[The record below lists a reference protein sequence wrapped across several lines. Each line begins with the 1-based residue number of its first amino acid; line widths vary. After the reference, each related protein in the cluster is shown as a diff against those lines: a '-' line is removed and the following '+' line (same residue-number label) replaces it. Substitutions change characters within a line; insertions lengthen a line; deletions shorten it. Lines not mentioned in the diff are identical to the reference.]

1 MKVALVHDWLTGMRG
16 GENCLEVFC
25 ELFPEADIYTLLH
38 IRGSVS
44 DTIESHRI
52 ITSFIKNL
60 PFARKK
66 YRYYLPLMPYAISRF
81 DLHNYDLIFSS
92 SHCVA
97 KGVIVQK
104 TTMHVCYCHTPMR
117 YVWEF
122 SDEYFGHCQ
131 TNVVTKAPLSA
142 LVKYLQNW
150 DVHSSQN
157 VDYFLANSYTVKDRI
172 QKYYNRDADVIYP
185 PVDTEK
191 FNIAEKRDNYY
202 LVVSAL
208 VPYKRIDIAVRA
220 FNALGFPLKVI
231 GAGHEGKTL
240 KKMAQ
245 PNIEFLCWQDKEVL
259 GQDYSRCKALI
270 FPGIEDFGIVPLEAM
285 ASGRPVIAY
294 AKGGALET
302 VVSIDQT
309 HEARSATGIFFHEQ
323 TPQSLIDAVY
333 NFQKIQDKF
342 DPLMIRRHAQNFRR
356 PIFKEK
362 IKNFI
367 ENKLGYLLR

>member
-1 MKVALVHDWLTGMRG
+1 MKVALIHDWLTGMRG

-44 DTIESHRI
+44 GTIERHRI
-52 ITSFIKNL
+52 ITSFIQKL
-60 PFARKK
+60 PFARKR
-66 YRYYLPLMPYAISRF
+66 YRYYLPLMPHAISRF
-81 DLHNYDLIFSS
+81 DLRNYDLIISS

-97 KGVIVQK
+97 KGIIVQK
-104 TTMHVCYCHTPMR
+104 PTMHICYCHTPMR
-117 YVWEF
+117 YVWEL
-122 SDEYFGHCQ
+122 SDDYFGHYQ
-131 TNVVTKAPLSA
+131 TNVVTKALLST

-150 DVHSSQN
+150 DVHSSQS

-185 PVDTEK
+185 PVDSEK
-191 FNIAEKRDNYY
+191 FNIVEKQENYY

-220 FNALGFPLKVI
+220 FNALGFPLKVV
-231 GAGHEGKTL
+231 GAGHEEKTL
-240 KKMAQ
+240 KKIAR
-245 PNIEFLCWQDKEVL
+245 PNIAFLGWQDKEVL
-259 GQDYSRCKALI
+259 GDYYSRCNALI

-302 VVSIDQT
+302 VISIDQT
-309 HEARSATGIFFHEQ
+309 QEARSATGIFFQEQ
-323 TPQSLIDAVY
+323 TPESLIEAVY
-333 NFQKIQDKF
+333 HFQKIQDKF
-342 DPLMIRRHAQNFRR
+342 DPSMIRQHALNFRR

-367 ENKLGYLLR
+367 ENKLGYL